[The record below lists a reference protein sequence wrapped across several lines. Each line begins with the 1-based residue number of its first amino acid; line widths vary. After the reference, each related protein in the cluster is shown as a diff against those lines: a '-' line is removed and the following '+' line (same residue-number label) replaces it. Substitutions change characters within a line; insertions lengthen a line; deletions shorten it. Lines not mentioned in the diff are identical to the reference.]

1 MSNLRQD
8 LQDAHDLLVGVG
20 ESFWAGKIQKI
31 LAKQSWSE
39 RDAKELRSWFG
50 GMGSFN
56 DLMISA
62 VNGHEIDPS
71 DEGPANDRLTKLRG
85 SIFQAATKP

>member
-31 LAKQSWSE
+31 PVTIPVWNGM
-39 RDAKELRSWFG
+39 RRSFVP
-50 GMGSFN
+50 GSAEWG
-56 DLMISA
+56 LS
-62 VNGHEIDPS
+62 
-71 DEGPANDRLTKLRG
+71 T
-85 SIFQAATKP
+85 T

>member
-39 RDAKELRSWFG
+39 RDAKELRS
-50 GMGSFN
+50 GSAEWG
-56 DLMISA
+56 LS
-62 VNGHEIDPS
+62 
-71 DEGPANDRLTKLRG
+71 T
-85 SIFQAATKP
+85 T